1 MGDTGKIFVW
11 SALLLFG
18 VVGILILVG
27 DIMH

>member
-1 MGDTGKIFVW
+1 MGDTGRIFVW

-18 VVGILILVG
+18 VVGILILG